1 MRRLNRLRLVSA
13 ALLINLAGCS
23 AFAPTINQSDLMQD
37 NFQLIFRFDD
47 NPMPSRRGAVAS
59 AQWGNGACIIRMKP
73 DYFTNRCLG
82 HELLHC
88 LLGHWHSPDVPEPC

>member
-1 MRRLNRLRLVSA
+1 MSRLTLI
-13 ALLINLAGCS
+13 LLFSLSGCS
-23 AFAPTINQSDLMQD
+23 AFAPQINQSDLMQD
-37 NFQLIFRFDD
+37 QFQLTFKFDE

-59 AQWGNGACIIRMKP
+59 ARWWDGGCIIRMKR

-88 LLGHWHSPDVPEPC
+88 LVGNWHSPDEPEPC